1 MKNSKRILSVKVK
14 HIPDDSPDTSYLGE
28 YSDRPESEY
37 AIDRAHS
44 EDCNSVSSEVK
55 QAGGKLDRIGF
66 YIEQLAR
73 EERDCFGETPEFESL
88 NAAYDELQQI
98 ADGFD
103 DCDCNKHFSGR
114 EYRYFNSASVDSHNT
129 PEENRKYARQDYE
142 RSEQL
147 NAGNWYYIGIRAEAA
162 VSVDGNNPQGGVT
175 QTITSGGLWGI
186 ESDSGRD
193 YLESVEKEELA
204 DLKTQLL
211 ALGFSKRA
219 ISTAFKSIERE
230 DS

>member
-14 HIPDDSPDTSYLGE
+14 HILDDSPDTSYLGE
-28 YSDRPESEY
+28 YSNRSESEY

-44 EDCNSVSSEVK
+44 EDCASVSSEAK
-55 QAGGKLDRIGF
+55 TAKIML
-66 YIEQLAR
+66 EH
-73 EERDCFGETPEFESL
+73 
-88 NAAYDELQQI
+88 AACTI
-98 ADGFD
+98 ADIQKEVIYEENVTEWEALEDGYAELD
-103 DCDCNKHFSGR
+103 NLAQEVIECDCNKHFSGR